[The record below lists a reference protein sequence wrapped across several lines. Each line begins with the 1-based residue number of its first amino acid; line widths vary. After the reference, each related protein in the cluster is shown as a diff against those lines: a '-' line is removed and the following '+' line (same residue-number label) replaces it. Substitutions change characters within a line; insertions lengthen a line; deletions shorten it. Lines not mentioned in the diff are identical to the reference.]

1 MQLAVVQTVPF
12 TSTFLSEWALIG
24 VIRIGW
30 NGSRTKKKKK
40 KKSVEKRS
48 VKPDAKT

>member
-30 NGSRTKKKKK
+30 NGSRTKNIYI
-40 KKSVEKRS
+40 SVEKRS